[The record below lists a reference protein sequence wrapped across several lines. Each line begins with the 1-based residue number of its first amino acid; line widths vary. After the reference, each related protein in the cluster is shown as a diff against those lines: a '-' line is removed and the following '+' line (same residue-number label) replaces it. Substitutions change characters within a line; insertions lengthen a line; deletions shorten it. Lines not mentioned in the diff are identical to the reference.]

1 MLQLNQEEY
10 DRDSVLWNN
19 DIDLNAYWLN
29 FTRFQVKTIKSVVDI
44 LLIIQFITWELI
56 TQFRGVQ
63 NSLQL

>member
-1 MLQLNQEEY
+1 MFQLNQEEY

-44 LLIIQFITWELI
+44 LLIIQFITWEPI